1 MTLKMKICGLE
12 KFRVFLSLISMV
24 SLLCNGVNGFTIV
37 RSMAVNGESV
47 PDRFSNPSCRPS
59 DCALKRA
66 STTNGCSTTRDCCSC
81 QCSKTRATYLT
92 SPFNRCTTSE
102 YIDEDCS
109 SFFVLPDDSPPPV
122 ADITKP
128 GHINFFSETRCH
140 KGLRTRS
147 WSHSVDAT
155 SWTTGKPNG
164 FSVELVEGSSSSWK
178 WRLSWQN
185 GMDAKFSGLIIKLEF
200 SCQNT
205 RSGCFL
211 MKSKGNYTIPN
222 SGGNAN
228 PTANSGTSAR
238 SNRNEQNKM
247 EEPARNQAELEPK
260 KTGVVVAG
268 VTVSLAAGFVLALAT
283 LLLIK
288 KKQTSLAVN
297 AKARPNSYLGY
308 EEPVDSAGRPEQ
320 TATESPSFDN
330 EFYTTDCVL
339 SLSGNN
345 VGGKVTRMGPLPPL
359 PGEESIY
366 AEPMIK
372 RSVAYQGLAEK
383 NKQQDAGTACNVQPQ
398 PECKVIEKTSNENSH
413 DKGTDDDKGSSDQDG
428 ADNGAYDARA
438 DDDKGGFDQDGSG
451 TGAYDE
457 RADED
462 KGGFDQDGSD
472 NGAYNEGADDDKG
485 GFDDDGADNGVDR
498 VCPDVVTG
506 NDDDDD
512 YSDGDSIV
520 VVKKKN
526 DDYDDVVSVRRESEA

>member
-1 MTLKMKICGLE
+1 
-12 KFRVFLSLISMV
+12 MV

-66 STTNGCSTTRDCCSC
+66 STTNGCSTPRGCCSC

-128 GHINFFSETRCH
+128 GHINFFSETRCN
-140 KGLRTRS
+140 KGLHTRS

-155 SWTTGKPNG
+155 SWTTGQPNG

-185 GMDAKFSGLIIKLEF
+185 GMDAKFSGLIIKIQF

-205 RSGCFL
+205 KSGCFL

-222 SGGNAN
+222 SEQWPSIIPTDVSFNLTGGNAN

-283 LLLIK
+283 LLLMK
-288 KKQTSLAVN
+288 KKQTSLTVN

-308 EEPVDSAGRPEQ
+308 EEPIDSAGRPEQ
-320 TATESPSFDN
+320 IPTESPSFDN

-345 VGGKVTRMGPLPPL
+345 VGGKITRMGPLPPL

-383 NKQQDAGTACNVQPQ
+383 NKQQDAGTESNVQPQ
-398 PECKVIEKTSNENSH
+398 PEYKAIEKTSKENSH
-413 DKGTDDDKGSSDQDG
+413 DKGTDDDKGRSDQDG
-428 ADNGAYDARA
+428 ADNGAYDERA
-438 DDDKGGFDQDGSG
+438 DDDKGGFDQDGSDN
-451 TGAYDE
+451 GAYDE
-457 RADED
+457 GADDD
-462 KGGFDQDGSD
+462 KGFFDQDGSD

-485 GFDDDGADNGVDR
+485 GFDDDGADKGVDS
-498 VCPDVVTG
+498 VCPAGVTG

>member
-12 KFRVFLSLISMV
+12 KLRVFLSLILMV

-59 DCALKRA
+59 DCALKYA
-66 STTNGCSTTRDCCSC
+66 SMTNGCATTRDCCSC

-92 SPFNRCTTSE
+92 SPFNRCATSE

-155 SWTTGKPNG
+155 SWTTGKPNV
-164 FSVELVEGSSSSWK
+164 FSVELVEGSSRK

-185 GMDAKFSGLIIKLEF
+185 GIDAKYSGLIIKLQF
-200 SCQNT
+200 SCQET
-205 RSGCFL
+205 SSGCFL

-238 SNRNEQNKM
+238 SNRNEQNKL
-247 EEPARNQAELEPK
+247 EAPARNQAELEPK

-283 LLLIK
+283 LLLMK
-288 KKQTSLAVN
+288 KKQTSLMVN

-320 TATESPSFDN
+320 VATESPSFDN

-398 PECKVIEKTSNENSH
+398 PEYKVIEKTSKENSH

-428 ADNGAYDARA
+428 ADNGAYGEGA
-438 DDDKGGFDQDGSG
+438 DDDKGGFDQDGADN
-451 TGAYDE
+451 GAYDE

-472 NGAYNEGADDDKG
+472 NGAYNEAADDDKG
-485 GFDDDGADNGVDR
+485 GFDEDGADNGVDR
-498 VCPDVVTG
+498 VCPDGVTG